1 MADIMFMYIYN
12 ILRRLFLRPRV
23 NLHADNSYPP
33 PSISFSFQDEFSSE
47 SHRRAARAQS
57 NGVFIDEI
65 VPVQIKGGKIVTAD
79 DGIRWC

>member
-1 MADIMFMYIYN
+1 MYLQHIEEALLETYPK
-12 ILRRLFLRPRV
+12 LKRGQFL
-23 NLHADNSYPP
+23 PP
-33 PSISFSFQDEFSSE
+33 PPFCLQDEFSSE